1 MKLEARLLKHSL
13 VTIRACQQIV
23 KMTILFFAL
32 AAFVSA
38 TEGSELNHE
47 SVFDSV
53 DAFVATVKAFQPAA
67 SRGDLSSLFTIS
79 DRDLDE
85 HCTSVTALAIESCA
99 TIWADDKS
107 ALLFATANPPTIA
120 THSSIGVLFLLVR
133 QRDHWQIADLL
144 RFTATGKEAEVSA
157 EQTAFAGSGRQLGC
171 EGFAPVITVKESQG
185 GRGYAYRTCAS
196 YTFARSK
203 LKRLELQ

>member
-1 MKLEARLLKHSL
+1 
-13 VTIRACQQIV
+13 
-23 KMTILFFAL
+23 
-32 AAFVSA
+32 
-38 TEGSELNHE
+38 
-47 SVFDSV
+47 VFDSV

-157 EQTAFAGSGRQLGC
+157 EQTAFAGSGRELGS